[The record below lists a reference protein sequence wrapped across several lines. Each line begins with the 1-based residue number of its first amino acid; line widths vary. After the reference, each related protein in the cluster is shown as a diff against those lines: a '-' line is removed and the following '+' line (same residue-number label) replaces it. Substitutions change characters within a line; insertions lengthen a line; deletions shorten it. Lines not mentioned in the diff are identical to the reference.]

1 MSSGDPARPMQ
12 DLKSFKLPP
21 GFRGRSALWV
31 QLWWIVEAVFFGM
44 SPQVAY
50 GWRRWLLRQ
59 VRARG
64 GAGGMLRPPLRTT
77 YPWEGTIRDH
87 ALVRHNVMPYRLGE

>member
-1 MSSGDPARPMQ
+1 MEAGGPLRPVQ

-31 QLWWIVEAVFFGM
+31 QLWWIVEALFFGM

-50 GWRRWLLRQ
+50 GWRRWLLR
-59 VRARG
+59 RFGARV
-64 GAGGMLRPPLRTT
+64 GAGVMLRSEERRV
-77 YPWEGTIRDH
+77 G
-87 ALVRHNVMPYRLGE
+87 